1 MTKFLLTYTTSTVA
15 TEPMTSSNP
24 ESAQTEMDAWN
35 AWAARCGAHLIDFGA
50 PLGNGQTVTGAG
62 AGPSSGGVTGYS
74 LVGADSMDE
83 AVALL
88 DGHPFFADPGAAI
101 DVYES
106 LPM

>member
-50 PLGNGQTVTGAG
+50 PL
-62 AGPSSGGVTGYS
+62 
-74 LVGADSMDE
+74 
-83 AVALL
+83 
-88 DGHPFFADPGAAI
+88 
-101 DVYES
+101 
-106 LPM
+106 

>member
-1 MTKFLLTYTTSTVA
+1 MTKFLLTYTASRA
-15 TEPMTSSNP
+15 AAEPMPNSDP
-24 ESAQTEMDAWN
+24 ASAKAEMDAWT
-35 AWAARCGAHLIDFGA
+35 AWAERCGARLVDFGT

-62 AGPSSGGVTGYS
+62 AGPSTGSITGYS
-74 LVGADSMDE
+74 LVEADSMDE

-106 LPM
+106 MPM